1 MPKNKETIK
10 TCSILGSCYYK
21 VVGKHIVCKYEGYC
35 DYQLPKDSR
44 VSITRHT
51 GRNTGSNILVA
62 HTKR

>member
-44 VSITRHT
+44 
-51 GRNTGSNILVA
+51 GRDEKA
-62 HTKR
+62 QMD